1 MKRLIGLIVALAVVA
16 IGLSFAML
24 NPAATELDF
33 YFGRLALP
41 ISLWLVIAFAL
52 GAFIGMLAALG
63 VITRQR
69 WQLARLRREVASS
82 RDELSELRKLPI
94 RNSP

>member
-1 MKRLIGLIVALAVVA
+1 MKRLVWLALALMVIA

-41 ISLWLVIAFAL
+41 LSLWLVIAFAL
-52 GAFIGMLAALG
+52 GALLGMVAAVG
-63 VITRQR
+63 IITKQR

>member
-1 MKRLIGLIVALAVVA
+1 MKRLVWLTLALVVIA

-41 ISLWLVIAFAL
+41 LSLWLVIAFAMGALL
-52 GAFIGMLAALG
+52 GMVAALG
-63 VITRQR
+63 IITRQR
-69 WQLARLRREVASS
+69 WQLAKLRREVASS

>member
-1 MKRLIGLIVALAVVA
+1 MKRLVWLALALVVIA

-41 ISLWLVIAFAL
+41 LSLWLVIAFAIGALL
-52 GAFIGMLAALG
+52 GMVAALG
-63 VITRQR
+63 IITKQR

>member
-1 MKRLIGLIVALAVVA
+1 MKRLVWLALALMVIA

-41 ISLWLVIAFAL
+41 LSLWLVIAFAL
-52 GAFIGMLAALG
+52 GALLGMVAALG
-63 VITRQR
+63 IITKQR

>member
-1 MKRLIGLIVALAVVA
+1 MKRLVWLALALVVIA

-41 ISLWLVIAFAL
+41 LSLWLVIAFAL
-52 GAFIGMLAALG
+52 GALLGMVAALG
-63 VITRQR
+63 IITKQR

>member
-1 MKRLIGLIVALAVVA
+1 MKRLVWLALALVVIA

-41 ISLWLVIAFAL
+41 LSLWLVIAFAL
-52 GAFIGMLAALG
+52 GALLGMVAAVG
-63 VITRQR
+63 IITKQR